1 MKPGVSSNRQ
11 KIKEEIRM
19 KDQLHLLQEI
29 ERYFEGHMSDEER
42 AAFEALRLTDPEVD
56 RQVEEQLLFL
66 ETLQQYGQRK
76 DLQNKMDQIHAAM
89 GPHTAAA
96 DGMPERPVMQPLR
109 SRTPVTRRRALT
121 NLAAAA
127 CIALVTSLTTIA
139 IMQQAAKRKSTAQ
152 YEDVRRVLNNIQR
165 SQNALINDINSN
177 KKAPANPGTYGG
189 TGFAI
194 SANGYIITNYHV
206 VAGADSLYVQN
217 NKGEA
222 FKASSIFED
231 ISSDLAILKIAD
243 STFKSQPLP
252 YALKPQ
258 QVRLGE
264 EVFTMGYPRD
274 EIVYG
279 KGYISAQT
287 GFNGDTVAYQV
298 AIPVNPGNSGAPLMD
313 NEGNIVGIIT
323 GKQTSSDGIAFAVKS
338 AHLKRL
344 LEEMP
349 KEKLPRR
356 EWTRKNHLEH
366 LPRVDQI
373 RKLED
378 FVYMVK
384 VYN

>member
-1 MKPGVSSNRQ
+1 
-11 KIKEEIRM
+11 M
-19 KDQLHLLQEI
+19 KDQFQLLQEI
-29 ERYFEGHMSDEER
+29 ERYLEGQMSEPEK
-42 AAFEALRLTDPEVD
+42 AAFEALRKADAALD
-56 RQVEEQLLFL
+56 RQVIEQQAFL
-66 ETLQQYGQRK
+66 DTFQQYGRRK
-76 DLQNKMDQIHAAM
+76 DLQQRMDKIHSTINMEHLHAKQDAKVITM
-89 GPHTAAA
+89 RKTGYP
-96 DGMPERPVMQPLR
+96 
-109 SRTPVTRRRALT
+109 RRRTLT

-127 CIALVTSLTTIA
+127 CIALVTSLATIA
-139 IMQQAAKRKSTAQ
+139 IMQQAARQKSTSQ

-165 SQNALINDINSN
+165 SQNALIKDMNNN

-194 SANGYIITNYHV
+194 STNGYIITNYHV
-206 VAGADSLYVQN
+206 VSGADSVYVQN

-222 FKASSIFED
+222 FKANSIFED
-231 ISSDLAILKIAD
+231 ISADLAILKIAD

-252 YALKPQ
+252 YSLKPQ
-258 QVRLGE
+258 AVRLGE

-298 AIPVNPGNSGAPLMD
+298 SIPVNPGNSGAPLMD

-323 GKQTSSDGIAFAVKS
+323 GKQTTSDGIAFAVKS
-338 AHLKRL
+338 FHLKRL

-356 EWTRKNHLEH
+356 EWTRKNNLNTMS
-366 LPRVDQI
+366 RVDQI
-373 RKLED
+373 KKLED

>member
-1 MKPGVSSNRQ
+1 MKEQ
-11 KIKEEIRM
+11 IQII
-19 KDQLHLLQEI
+19 QEI
-29 ERYFEGHMSDEER
+29 ERYLEGQMNEAER
-42 AAFEALRLTDPEVD
+42 AAFEARRKADPQLD
-56 RQVEEQLLFL
+56 RQVQEQQLVLTTL
-66 ETLQQYGQRK
+66 EQYGRRSELQRK
-76 DLQNKMDQIHAAM
+76 MDRIHTKMD
-89 GPHTAAA
+89 TAPIQATA
-96 DGMPERPVMQPLR
+96 RIVPMRK
-109 SRTPVTRRRALT
+109 TNRRALT

-127 CIALVTSLTTIA
+127 CIALVTSLSTIA
-139 IMQQAAKRKSTAQ
+139 IMQQATKQKTTAQ

-165 SQNALINDINSN
+165 SQNALINDMNSSR

-194 SANGYIITNYHV
+194 SSNGYIITNYHV

-222 FKASSIFED
+222 YKASSIFED
-231 ISSDLAILKIAD
+231 VSSDLAILKIAD

-258 QVRLGE
+258 TMNLGE
-264 EVFTMGYPRD
+264 EVFTLGYPRD
-274 EIVYG
+274 EVVYG

-298 AIPVNPGNSGAPLMD
+298 SIPVNPGNSGAPLID

-323 GKQTSSDGIAFAVKS
+323 GKQTTSDGIAFAVKA

-349 KEKLPRR
+349 KEKLSRK
-356 EWTRKNHLEH
+356 EWTRKNHLETMT
-366 LPRVDQI
+366 RVDQI
-373 RKLED
+373 KRMED

>member
-1 MKPGVSSNRQ
+1 
-11 KIKEEIRM
+11 M
-19 KDQLHLLQEI
+19 KDQLQLLQEI
-29 ERYFEGHMSDEER
+29 ERYLEGHMSEPER
-42 AAFEALRLTDPEVD
+42 AAFEELRKADAAVD
-56 RQVEEQLLFL
+56 RQVTEQQLFL
-66 ETLQQYGQRK
+66 DTLQQYGRRK
-76 DLQNKMDQIHAAM
+76 DLQQRMDQIHATIDMDQLHAK
-89 GPHTAAA
+89 PEAIVHT
-96 DGMPERPVMQPLR
+96 LR
-109 SRTPVTRRRALT
+109 KTGYPRRRTLT

-127 CIALVTSLTTIA
+127 CIALVTSLATIA
-139 IMQQAAKRKSTAQ
+139 IMQQAARQKSTSQ

-165 SQNALINDINSN
+165 SQNALIKDINNN

-194 SANGYIITNYHV
+194 STNGYIITNYHV
-206 VAGADSLYVQN
+206 VSGADSVYVQN

-222 FKASSIFED
+222 FKANSIFED

-252 YALKPQ
+252 YSLKPQ
-258 QVRLGE
+258 GVRLGE

-298 AIPVNPGNSGAPLMD
+298 SIPVNPGNSGAPLMD

-323 GKQTSSDGIAFAVKS
+323 GKQTTSDGIAFAVKS

-356 EWTRKNHLEH
+356 EWTRKNNMNTLS
-366 LPRVDQI
+366 RVDQI

>member
-1 MKPGVSSNRQ
+1 
-11 KIKEEIRM
+11 M
-19 KDQLHLLQEI
+19 KDQLQLIQEI
-29 ERYFEGHMSDEER
+29 ERYLEGQMSGPER
-42 AAFEALRLTDPEVD
+42 AAFEELRKADASVD
-56 RQVEEQLLFL
+56 RQVTEQQLFL
-66 ETLQQYGQRK
+66 DTFQQYGRRK
-76 DLQNKMDQIHAAM
+76 DLQQRMDQIHATIDMDQLHAKQEATV
-89 GPHTAAA
+89 HT
-96 DGMPERPVMQPLR
+96 LR
-109 SRTPVTRRRALT
+109 KAGYPRRRTLT

-127 CIALVTSLTTIA
+127 CIALVTSLATIA
-139 IMQQAAKRKSTAQ
+139 IMQQAARQKSTSQ

-165 SQNALINDINSN
+165 SQNALIKDINNN

-194 SANGYIITNYHV
+194 STNGYIITNYHV
-206 VAGADSLYVQN
+206 VSGADSVYVQN

-222 FKASSIFED
+222 FKANSIFED

-252 YALKPQ
+252 YSLKPQ
-258 QVRLGE
+258 GVRLGE

-298 AIPVNPGNSGAPLMD
+298 SIPVNPGNSGAPLMD

-323 GKQTSSDGIAFAVKS
+323 GKQTTSDGIAFAVKS

-356 EWTRKNHLEH
+356 EWTRKNNMNTLS
-366 LPRVDQI
+366 RVDQI
-373 RKLED
+373 KKLED